1 MRPRLLPTRFECGQ
15 RLWQRRLP
23 LSRCT
28 ILRILGRGVLVWGTY
43 LVARRPLVSER
54 KNMRANASRK
64 PWAEKDSELVKEA
77 KRLMRRSTKDA
88 GALCAT
94 SLRSWPLG
102 YVNEDAAQFSA
113 PSVQSM
119 LHKD

>member
-1 MRPRLLPTRFECGQ
+1 MWATALATSTSSFQMYYLENFGAWRAR
-15 RLWQRRLP
+15 
-23 LSRCT
+23 
-28 ILRILGRGVLVWGTY
+28 WGTY